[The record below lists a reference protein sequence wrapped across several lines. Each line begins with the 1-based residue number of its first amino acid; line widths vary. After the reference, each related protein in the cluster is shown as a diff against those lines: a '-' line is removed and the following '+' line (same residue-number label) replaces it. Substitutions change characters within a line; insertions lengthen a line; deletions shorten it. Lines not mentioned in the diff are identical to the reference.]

1 MEIFRDI
8 LIITNNPLINEK
20 FNKSNPVILLNGGYI
35 DVLYNARDKIHKG
48 SKLLTHPLMGS
59 LKPNET
65 PFRTIILDN
74 AIGNL
79 DMDSLFLIENSIATS
94 KKFPIGE
101 EVLKEEVL
109 QDFRI
114 LDLKLIESAISTL
127 SIF

>member
-20 FNKSNPVILLNGGYI
+20 FNKSNPVILLDGGYI

-74 AIGNL
+74 VIGNL

-101 EVLKEEVL
+101 VVLKEEVL

>member
-101 EVLKEEVL
+101 LVLKEEVL
-109 QDFRI
+109 QYFRI

>member
-74 AIGNL
+74 VIGNL